1 MLKSTSMRQLVIIF
15 GLIFIFSSAQAQRTL
30 SPNYRA
36 YLVRMDNNTV
46 VFNIETAKENN
57 ETVFY
62 VINADEKIRISPVEI
77 TNDSVNFSMPTFES
91 TFKAKRNADG
101 SLEGTWIKGT
111 SGDFQHW
118 KFYAIPNQLS
128 RFEKNQGKAKYNI
141 SGKWDVSIT
150 RANGTPRKALAEF
163 EQNGDRL
170 TGSFLTPSG
179 DYRFL
184 EGIVTGDSLK
194 LSTFDGAHAYT
205 FYAKIV
211 GRERITG
218 GVFYSG
224 YNGKETWGAVKDKNV
239 KEPVQEQ
246 PTKLKDGESKLN
258 FSFKDLNGNP
268 VSINDDRFKNKVVV
282 VQLMGSWCPNCLDE
296 TKFLSE
302 FYDKYRS
309 KGVEMVSLAYEYST
323 DWDRSVKSL
332 SKFQKL
338 FNVQYPMLI
347 TGVTSGDEEKTEKTL
362 PQLTPIRS
370 FPTSIFLD
378 RKGNVREIH
387 NVFYGPGTK
396 KYFEEYTKIFTAIV
410 DGLLKEDN

>member
-1 MLKSTSMRQLVIIF
+1 MKQFLGIF
-15 GLIFIFSSAQAQRTL
+15 SLFLIFSPVQAQTGL
-30 SPNYRA
+30 ASNYTG
-36 YLVRMDNNTV
+36 YLVRQDNNTV
-46 VFNIETAKENN
+46 VFNIEVAKEDN

-62 VINADEKIRISPVEI
+62 VINADERIKITPVTI
-77 TNDSVNFSMPTFES
+77 TNDSVNFAMPTFES
-91 TFKAKRNADG
+91 TFKTKRNTDG
-101 SLEGTWIKGT
+101 SLQGVWIKGT
-111 SGDFQHW
+111 SGDFQNW
-118 KFYAIPNQLS
+118 KFYAIPNQS
-128 RFEKNQGKAKYNI
+128 IRFAKNQGSAKFDI
-141 SGKWDVSIT
+141 SGKWDVTIA

-163 EQNGDRL
+163 EQDGDRL

-205 FYAKIV
+205 FYAKVVSAEKIS
-211 GRERITG
+211 G
-218 GVFYSG
+218 GVYLSG
-224 YNGKETWGAVKDKNV
+224 FNGKETWSAVKDKNA

-246 PTKLKDGESKLN
+246 PTKLKPGEKKLN
-258 FSFKDLNGNP
+258 FTFKDLDGNP
-268 VSINDDRFKNKVVV
+268 VSINDERFKNKVVV
-282 VQLMGSWCPNCLDE
+282 VQIMGSWCPNCLDE

-302 FYDKYRS
+302 FYDKNRS

-332 SKFQKL
+332 RKFQKL

-347 TGVTSGDEEKTEKTL
+347 TGVTSSDEQKTEKTL

-378 RKGNVREIH
+378 RKGNVREVH
-387 NVFYGPGTK
+387 SVFYGPGTK
-396 KYFEEYTKIFTAIV
+396 KYFEEYTKIFSAIV
-410 DGLLKEDN
+410 EGLLKEK